1 MMIAATAQMVT
12 LKVASKMIKPERQPW
27 QGSVLLKLVSSSA
40 NQQLG
45 GMISEP
51 RTTGYLGQAI

>member
-1 MMIAATAQMVT
+1 MIVAAVQMVI
-12 LKVASKMIKPERQPW
+12 LQVGSKMIKPERQPW

-45 GMISEP
+45 GMISKP
-51 RTTGYLGQAI
+51 CTADYLGQAI

>member
-1 MMIAATAQMVT
+1 MMIAAAAQMVT
-12 LKVASKMIKPERQPW
+12 LKVVSKMIKPERQPW

-40 NQQLG
+40 NQQLR

-51 RTTGYLGQAI
+51 RTAGYLGHTI

>member
-1 MMIAATAQMVT
+1 MIAAAAQVVT
-12 LKVASKMIKPERQPW
+12 LKVASEMIKPERQLW

-40 NQQLG
+40 NQQLR

-51 RTTGYLGQAI
+51 HTAGYLGQAI